1 MKKDEPQV
9 IEVNLKQDLSQDGVL
24 DSKDPEL
31 SLVKQQPSIPLE
43 DIAMPMPIKQDLSSI
58 VG

>member
-1 MKKDEPQV
+1 MKRDEPQV

-31 SLVKQQPSIPLE
+31 SLVKQKPCIPLE
-43 DIAMPMPIKQDLSSI
+43 NIAMPMPIKQDISSI